1 METLFIPLAIGA
13 AVVAAFLLG
22 VWFAWD
28 DAPKKNSKKI
38 EAVLCSLLYSTNDL
52 PEARKIITEAWRNTP
67 YHELPFDVID
77 MINSNDTETFNSYA
91 IEFARHLNAS
101 RKGT

>member
-1 METLFIPLAIGA
+1 METLLIPLAVI
-13 AVVAAFLLG
+13 AAFLLG
-22 VWFAWD
+22 IWFAWD

-52 PEARKIITEAWRNTP
+52 PEARKIIMEAWRNTP

-91 IEFARHLNAS
+91 IEFARDLNAS
-101 RKGT
+101 REVDII